1 MKFFRSGCILFA
13 AAALLA
19 VPALAQTNAA
29 YYQHQRG
36 MNESFSLDIGGF
48 FQTFDTTISLSNAAG
63 TEGTSIN
70 LENDLGHS
78 DRQTSIAAD
87 GYWRFGRHG
96 RLDFAY
102 RGWSRS
108 NSQALARDIVVG
120 DTTYHAGAQ
129 VDSRMRVTL
138 GELYYSYSFVN
149 DGDLEFGLGLG
160 LSAYVNSFEI
170 SGTGSI
176 TGPGGGGAASGSAES
191 RSLTAPIPAL
201 KAYFVYTLYPRV
213 FLKASAKGISGT
225 VSGYHGEMWDY
236 RGGLDYLIG
245 ENVGIGGQYQYT
257 KISFS
262 HAGTSANLAF
272 DYKYSGPLAYVIIAF

>member
-1 MKFFRSGCILFA
+1 MKLFRSAGVLA
-13 AAALLA
+13 AAAAFLA
-19 VPALAQTNAA
+19 APAFAQTNDAF
-29 YYQHQRG
+29 YLHQRG
-36 MNESFSLDIGGF
+36 MNERFCLDIGGF
-48 FQTFDTTISLSNAAG
+48 FQTFDRTITLSNAAG

-70 LENDLGHS
+70 LENDLGH
-78 DRQTSIAAD
+78 DTHQTTLAAD

-160 LSAYVNSFEI
+160 RSAYVNSFEI